1 MFQNLPKLQ
10 ILNLNKMELTE
21 MPNLAT
27 NANLLE
33 LHLNNNSLMTIDVQK
48 LLGSPPNYSQVL
60 ALTILEAANNRIKS
74 IDNEILR
81 SMNGLETLNLG
92 SNELT
97 SFPLKS
103 LSQSS
108 NLEHIDLKSNQIET
122 LMDWNI
128 TGTNNLKIDIT
139 GMYPPPLT
147 IPVIN
152 KIMTLLKNK
161 TDLDLT
167 DVKIAGA

>member
-1 MFQNLPKLQ
+1 
-10 ILNLNKMELTE
+10 MELTE

-48 LLGSPPNYSQVL
+48 LLASPPSYSQVL
-60 ALTILEAANNRIKS
+60 VLTILEAANNRIKS
-74 IDNEILR
+74 IDNAILR
-81 SMNGLETLNLG
+81 STNNLKTLNLG

-108 NLEHIDLKSNQIET
+108 NLEYIDLKSNQIET

-128 TGTNNLKIDIT
+128 TGRNNLKIDIT
-139 GMYPPPLT
+139 GMYPPLLT

-152 KIMTLLKNK
+152 KIITLLEKKLISIQLVEYCPRPNNGLNEQK
-161 TDLDLT
+161 P
-167 DVKIAGA
+167 

>member
-1 MFQNLPKLQ
+1 MG
-10 ILNLNKMELTE
+10 LTE
-21 MPNLAT
+21 MPNLAA

-33 LHLNNNSLMTIDVQK
+33 LHLNNNNLMTIDVQK
-48 LLGSPPNYSQVL
+48 LLESPPSYSQVL
-60 ALTILEAANNRIKS
+60 ALRILEVANNRIKS

-81 SMNGLETLNLG
+81 SMNNLKTLNLE

-97 SFPLKS
+97 SFALKS

-108 NLEHIDLKSNQIET
+108 NLEYINLKSNQIEI

-128 TGTNNLKIDIT
+128 TGRSNLKIDIT
-139 GMYPPPLT
+139 GMYPLLLT

-152 KIMTLLKNK
+152 KIMTLLKK
-161 TDLDLT
+161 ETDLDVT
-167 DVKIAGA
+167 GVKIAGVRRSRVKSDVLVIN